1 MRVDP
6 RRRIKEI
13 ASASEAAER
22 VLESCGVDYCCKG
35 DVTLL
40 EACARAGLD
49 ARDVEKQLRELPDP
63 EPHHWEDTV
72 ELLDHIVGV
81 CHPRTHHALARARA
95 AAHGTAVRETLD
107 ELAELATAQMK
118 EEASLFR
125 HVRAL
130 AAARAARGPFPDPP
144 FTTIRTHGRKLRE
157 RHAKIH
163 DLLRHARALARAP
176 SVDSPA
182 LRHAMDALAHALV
195 AQMHL
200 ENNELLPRARA
211 LEPE

>member
-6 RRRIKEI
+6 HRRIKEI

-35 DVTLL
+35 DVSLL
-40 EACARAGLD
+40 EACAGAGLN
-49 ARDVEKQLRELPDP
+49 ARDVEKRLRELPDP
-63 EPHHWEDTV
+63 KPHHWEDTV
-72 ELLDHIVGV
+72 ELVDHVIGV
-81 CHPRTHHALARARA
+81 CHPRTHEALARARA
-95 AAHGTAVRETLD
+95 VAHGTAVHRTLD
-107 ELAELATAQMK
+107 DLATLATAQMK

-130 AAARAARGPFPDPP
+130 ATARAARGPFPDPP

-157 RHAKIH
+157 RHAKMH
-163 DLLRHARALARAP
+163 DLLRQACALARAP
-176 SVDSPA
+176 SVDSPP
-182 LRHAMDALAHALV
+182 LRHAMAALEHALV